1 MPTSDRDRPSRR
13 LRESMYGASATLLA
27 EVAVVAT
34 FALLA
39 LLIALVIS
47 WIV

>member
-1 MPTSDRDRPSRR
+1 MPEPESPTQR
-13 LRESMYGASATLLA
+13 LRKAAYGASATLIA
-27 EVAVVAT
+27 EVAVVAG

-39 LLIALVIS
+39 LLIAVIIS